1 MSSRFILLAQ
11 SLDFSLKW
19 QIIIILYQTGDSS
32 SSNNLLLFDFDTEL
46 HTIND
51 GMNTDKDMKKRE
63 KKDAELPLFS
73 YNSVAAATNNF
84 SATNKLGEGGFGP
97 VYMVRLIS
105 LINVLCTLLRKPK
118 INSKPSWNFKE
129 LMVLFHREIYLAGRK
144 LQWRCFQ
151 KNLDKEL
158 RSSEMRQN

>member
-1 MSSRFILLAQ
+1 MSPQFILLAQ

-19 QIIIILYQTGDSS
+19 QIIIISYQTGDSS
-32 SSNNLLLFDFDTEL
+32 SSNNLLLFDFDSQL

-63 KKDAELPLFS
+63 KKDVELPLFS
-73 YNSVAAATNNF
+73 YDSVSAATNNF
-84 SATNKLGEGGFGP
+84 SAANKLGEGGFGP
-97 VYMVRLIS
+97 VYMVRLIY
-105 LINVLCTLLRKPK
+105 LINVLCTLLRKPN
-118 INSKPSWNFKE
+118 INVKPSRNFKE
-129 LMVLFHREIYLAGRK
+129 LMFLFHREIYLEGRK

-158 RSSEMRQN
+158 RSSEMRQY